1 MERGGNK
8 VLTARVFYFDADERV
23 LATREVAFTSRPDLL
38 HRLERELDHA
48 WTIEAWL
55 GDDCVLCL
63 KAHGSIEPRC
73 GKPAPPAGSG
83 SSN

>member
-1 MERGGNK
+1 MMQ
-8 VLTARVFYFDADERV
+8 TARVFYLDVDECV

-38 HRLERELDHA
+38 HRLERELDRA

-63 KAHGSIEPRC
+63 KAHGSIEARC
-73 GKPAPPAGSG
+73 GKPAPPSG
-83 SSN
+83 FGRCN